1 MTTDGTNV
9 VDSSYDKY
17 FLRSE
22 GTFFYSYLMIW
33 IVLLCITMCI
43 VSIIP
48 CVGFAGALTSLSN
61 IEDFFWNMD
70 SVQNEFKKHQEKAQN
85 PGAQQP
91 GAAGASS
98 SGPQPG
104 AQNMEDFREEF
115 KQS

>member
-1 MTTDGTNV
+1 
-9 VDSSYDKY
+9 
-17 FLRSE
+17 
-22 GTFFYSYLMIW
+22 
-33 IVLLCITMCI
+33 
-43 VSIIP
+43 
-48 CVGFAGALTSLSN
+48 
-61 IEDFFWNMD
+61 MD

-115 KQS
+115 KQSWFNEDQEIGIELTSKVK